1 MLIRTLRAEMIKL
14 RHNPVWLAFLCL
26 PLIPAVLGTFNYFQN
41 IEILQDG
48 WYSLW
53 SQQTLFSCFFFLP
66 ALIGVYSSFL
76 YRMEHLNHNWNTI
89 MTMPVPVIYFIFTKL
104 LSAGLMVVLT
114 QVWTGVLFIVSGK
127 VVGLTTVVPPE
138 LMTWLV
144 IGAIGAFVISAVQ
157 LAISLAIRS
166 FAVPVGIALLGGIS
180 GLFSIAKGIGIW
192 NPYALLSLGMEAN
205 NPSGQMPYDTG
216 QFVAHSLIFIL
227 LSLIF
232 SVIWLRKRDVNGA

>member
-14 RHNPVWLAFLCL
+14 HHNPVWLAFLCL

-76 YRMEHLNHNWNTI
+76 YRMEHINHNWNTI

-104 LSAGLMVVLT
+104 LSAGFMVVLT

-127 VVGLTTVVPPE
+127 VVGLTTVLPPE
-138 LMTWLV
+138 LMTWLF

-205 NPSGQMPYDTG
+205 NPGGQMPYDTG
-216 QFVAHSLIFIL
+216 QFVVHSLIFIL

-232 SVIWLRKRDVNGA
+232 SVIWLRKRDVNSA